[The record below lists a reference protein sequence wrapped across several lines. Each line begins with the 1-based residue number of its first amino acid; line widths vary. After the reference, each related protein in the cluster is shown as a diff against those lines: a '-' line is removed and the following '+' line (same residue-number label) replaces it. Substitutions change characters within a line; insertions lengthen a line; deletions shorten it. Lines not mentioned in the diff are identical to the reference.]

1 MRNMCKNFHNIKLGA
16 KTQFHTTLY
25 FESNN
30 ALILLLSSSQ
40 AKNYLYLR
48 QASTRR
54 EYYGNIYTAICK
66 IDNQWNYSM
75 TQGTQTGAL

>member
-30 ALILLLSSSQ
+30 ALNTSAEFITSKKLPLP
-40 AKNYLYLR
+40 
-48 QASTRR
+48 STGFNKKRVLWKH
-54 EYYGNIYTAICK
+54 IYCH
-66 IDNQWNYSM
+66 M
-75 TQGTQTGAL
+75 